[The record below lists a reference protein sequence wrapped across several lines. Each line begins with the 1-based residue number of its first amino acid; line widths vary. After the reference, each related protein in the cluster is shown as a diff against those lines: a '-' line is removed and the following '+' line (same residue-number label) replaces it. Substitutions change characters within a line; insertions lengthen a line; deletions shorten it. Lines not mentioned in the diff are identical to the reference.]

1 MSVCFD
7 KDAIIKSIDLL
18 LFLEVTKRPRHA
30 KPESA
35 FGRLKTELTGV
46 FKDVPI
52 TRVYKN
58 ADFVGRLVKYLEPGM
73 VGGLPGLGELTKM
86 ALATK
91 SDLSVPGAIGEFPSG
106 MTDMSNALGNITPDM
121 SSALGNLKPDM
132 SSVIDNR
139 VSNTLPPDASNVLAN
154 IKNTGASGLLNKLPP
169 DASNLL
175 ANIKNAGASGLLNKL
190 PPGMSGALSQL
201 TSGTANGIPG
211 ANAVFTMIGLNDPSY
226 IGEVVNDAVCKHI
239 MKLNTRIY
247 RSFTDK
253 LALECQTII
262 LTKLLGADDKT
273 EFISITLHKS
283 DAIPGDNKCV
293 EDAGIQ
299 TRIETIVKD
308 ELELIKGQLGLL
320 VTEMFNQTKSKIQS
334 FSNTNVQAI
343 GDKLIDNETWKLPEP
358 KPGFTDPESAA
369 KPKEKEPQLQK
380 KKTSLAD
387 SLPAYAKA
395 VLFTAKIA
403 RGKMLQDQLVDSLRF
418 KFEELVGTADV
429 DQWVAK
435 ELLDRINS
443 EPSTQIQDDILT
455 IKVRKYYKNI
465 QDGKTEE
472 TKKDAESVGG
482 RKKTRRRRTQKRRRS
497 TRRR

>member
-1 MSVCFD
+1 MWSYSRLMSVCFD

-58 ADFVGRLVKYLEPGM
+58 ADFVGRLVKYLEPSM

-106 MTDMSNALGNITPDM
+106 MTEMSSALGNLTPDM

-132 SSVIDNR
+132 SSVIDKGL
-139 VSNTLPPDASNVLAN
+139 STTLPPDASNLLAN

-169 DASNLL
+169 DAS
-175 ANIKNAGASGLLNKL
+175 
-190 PPGMSGALSQL
+190 GALSQF
-201 TSGTANGIPG
+201 TSGTGNGIPG
-211 ANAVFTMIGLNDPSY
+211 ADAVFTMIGLNDPSY

-293 EDAGIQ
+293 EDVGIQ

-308 ELELIKGQLGLL
+308 EIELIKGQLGLL

-380 KKTSLAD
+380 KKTSFAD

-403 RGKMLQDQLVDSLRF
+403 RGKMLQEQLVDSLRF

-455 IKVRKYYKNI
+455 IKVRKYYKNR